1 MSAAAR
7 LAMIDGQIRPA
18 DVTDARILA
27 AFEAVPREVFVPT
40 ATRALAYADV
50 PVEVAQGRFLIEPRC
65 FAKLL
70 QLAAI
75 TADDRIL
82 DVGCATGYSAAVL
95 ARLGGRVVALEQDA
109 DLMRI
114 ASQALATTTVV
125 LAQGALIDGVR
136 GEAPFDV
143 IVVEGAIE
151 QTPETLLSQLAEGGR
166 LVAVMNDGP
175 PGSLTSGKA
184 TLFLKEHGGIGRR
197 AVFDASTPVLAGFR
211 KMMGFVF

>member
-1 MSAAAR
+1 MLDAAR
-7 LAMIDGQIRPA
+7 LAMIDSQIRPN
-18 DVTDARILA
+18 DVTDPRILA
-27 AFEAVPREVFVPT
+27 AFEAVAREGFVP
-40 ATRALAYADV
+40 AAARALAYADV
-50 PVEVAQGRFLIEPRC
+50 PVEIAPGRFLMEPRC

-82 DVGCATGYSAAVL
+82 DVGCGTGYSAALL

-109 DLMRI
+109 ELMRI
-114 ASQALATTTVV
+114 ASQALATTSVV

-136 GEAPFDV
+136 AEAPFDV

-175 PGSLTSGKA
+175 QGRG
-184 TLFLKEHGGIGRR
+184 TLFVRENGGIGRR
-197 AVFDASTPVLAGFR
+197 GVFDAAIPVLAGFK

>member
-27 AFEAVPREVFVPT
+27 AFEAVAREGFVPS
-40 ATRALAYADV
+40 AARALAYADV
-50 PVEVAQGRFLIEPRC
+50 PVEVAPGRFLMEPRC

-82 DVGCATGYSAAVL
+82 DVGCGTGYSAAVL
-95 ARLGGRVVALEQDA
+95 ARLGGRVVAVEQDA
-109 DLMRI
+109 ELMRI
-114 ASQALATTTVV
+114 ASQALATTSVV
-125 LAQGALIDGVR
+125 LAQGALIDGAR
-136 GEAPFDV
+136 ADAPFDV

-175 PGSLTSGKA
+175 QGMA

-197 AVFDASTPVLAGFR
+197 AVFDASTPVLAGFK

>member
-1 MSAAAR
+1 MSQAAR
-7 LAMIDGQIRPA
+7 FHMIDSQIRPS
-18 DVTDARILA
+18 DVTDVRVLA
-27 AFEAVPREVFVPT
+27 ALGTVARENFVPR
-40 ATRALAYADV
+40 AARALAYADV
-50 PVEVAQGRFLIEPRC
+50 SVEVAPGRFLMEPRC

-95 ARLGGRVVALEQDA
+95 ARLGGKVVALEQDA
-109 DLMRI
+109 DLLRI
-114 ASQALATTTVV
+114 ASEGLSATPIV
-125 LAQGALIDGVR
+125 LVQGALIEGAKAE
-136 GEAPFDV
+136 GPFDV

-151 QTPETLLSQLAEGGR
+151 QVPETLLSQLAEGGR

-175 PGSLTSGKA
+175 QGKA
-184 TLFLKEHGGIGRR
+184 TLFLKENGGIGRR
-197 AVFDASTPVLAGFR
+197 AVFDAAVPVLAGFK